1 MFIHIIPLQYVLL
14 FIIYYFN
21 FSFIYI
27 LKKKTKKN
35 MDCMSQLTGSLIH
48 VTLKDG
54 EIYEGILKHIN
65 AEEKKL
71 VMKNGKS
78 YYVT

>member
-1 MFIHIIPLQYVLL
+1 
-14 FIIYYFN
+14 
-21 FSFIYI
+21 
-27 LKKKTKKN
+27 
-35 MDCMSQLTGSLIH
+35 MSQLTGSLIH